1 MPLVWQRDFCQP
13 ANEASLQFPHEVVS
27 LAANDKQMRFRCPL
41 PMIIAIDGPA
51 ASGKGTLAKRIAAHF
66 RLPHL
71 DTGLL
76 YRAVGRQLLD
86 RSLSLDDADAAAG
99 IARELSIDWLVDERL
114 RLDESGKAASRIAVV
129 PAVRA
134 ALKEFQVDFAHQDGG
149 AVLDGRD
156 IGTVI
161 APDAHVKIWVVA
173 APEVRARRRWLE
185 LSQKDS
191 SADEAQILADLK
203 ARDARDAPNMI
214 RAYDAV
220 TLDTSLLDRDQS
232 LAAAIA
238 IVERAKA
245 AERLTR

>member
-1 MPLVWQRDFCQP
+1 
-13 ANEASLQFPHEVVS
+13 
-27 LAANDKQMRFRCPL
+27 
-41 PMIIAIDGPA
+41 MIIAIDGPA

-66 RLPHL
+66 GLPHL

-76 YRAVGRQLLD
+76 YRAVGRQMLD
-86 RSLSLDDADAAAG
+86 RGLSLDNADAAAEV
-99 IARELSIDWLVDERL
+99 ARALSVDWLVDERL
-114 RLDESGKAASRIAVV
+114 RLDDSGKAASRIAVV

-134 ALKEFQVDFAHQDGG
+134 ALKAFQVDFAHQEGG

-161 APDAHVKIWVVA
+161 APDAGIKIWVVA

-185 LSQKDS
+185 LSQKNPQ
-191 SADEAQILADLK
+191 ADEGQILADLI

-214 RAYDAV
+214 RADDAV
-220 TLDTSLLDRDQS
+220 TLDTSVLDRDQS

-238 IVERAKA
+238 IVGRAKA
-245 AERLTR
+245 TSLLTR